1 MKKNLSIGIDL
12 GSDTI
17 KIAFAYHAGESIAY
31 GKFDGK
37 PILTQVALP
46 AVAYYD
52 MLKKEWLF
60 CDQVGKGNAT
70 SFVTVVKIKSLISLL
85 STINNPSN
93 TREEN
98 ERISKTNAKYYSSK
112 EHFPKFFF
120 PARRKMLENFEEMVE
135 LKNTFVATGYTPKK
149 VAEMFFSYVEK
160 IIRDRITELEQM
172 TGYVFADYQ
181 IAVVHPMSVGE
192 EYLSG
197 LTELIQKVF
206 NKTPHKILNSNKALA
221 IFAEHRNAI
230 ETTDDFLVFDMAE
243 EDISVARIGVKNG
256 SIIIDGQDGHN
267 EPLSI
272 GGVDVDEAI
281 VRRLEK
287 SIAQRETIGTPAFG
301 KDGHISETGI
311 YGKQYLLMKDIKKA
325 KVIFSKPGATTK
337 FTKGIPVTLSWD
349 LCIQRFLTKED
360 VSESIGVKTDSGIAR
375 KILEYILQET
385 NRPLNYNVKKIF
397 ISGGLTETYSLLE
410 YLIKKIKAEKS
421 DIEVITFDDYVSR
434 EDGFSI
440 RSFEDSVFA
449 PAVGGAI
456 ASLTDREI
464 KVVLSL
470 SYATWAMPQTKSIM
484 LLQIFANRGQDIE
497 GGKDFTIN
505 LTLRRNGVVKEEELF
520 STFIT
525 TEDVYLRNFPC
536 EYYDGDVIVGEPNS
550 STRRLA
556 EKLIDLKTVS
566 GGKKGFL
573 RPTYNGRI
581 IEIGNGDYIDFK
593 EGMRVDKNGRAHP
606 IVENVS
612 PATKVITI
620 YDGANTKKVYAKDI
634 VISTNLTD
642 FDTSNG

>member
-17 KIAFAYHAGESIAY
+17 KIAFAYHYGKSIAY

-85 STINNPSN
+85 STVNNTLN

-98 ERISKTNAKYYSSK
+98 ERISKTNAKYYSSN

-135 LKNTFVATGYTPKK
+135 LKNTFVAKGYTPKK
-149 VAEMFFSYVEK
+149 VCEMFFSYIEK
-160 IIRDRITELEQM
+160 IISERILELESL
-172 TGYVFADYQ
+172 TNCSFADYQ

-197 LTELIQKVF
+197 LTALIKKVF
-206 NKTPHKILNSNKALA
+206 GKTPHKILNSNKALA

-230 ETTDDFLVFDMAE
+230 DTKDNFLVFDMAE
-243 EDISVARIGVKNG
+243 EDISVARIGVKGG

-287 SIAQRETIGTPAFG
+287 SIAQRETIGTPPFG

-325 KVIFSKPGATTK
+325 KVLFSKPGAVDK
-337 FTKGIPVTLSWD
+337 FKQGIPVTLSWD

-360 VSESIGVKTDSGIAR
+360 VSESIGVKTDSGIAKR
-375 KILEYILQET
+375 ILEYILQEI
-385 NRPLNYNVKKIF
+385 NRPLNHNVKKIF

-410 YLIKKIKAEKS
+410 YLTKKINKERPV
-421 DIEVITFDDYVSR
+421 IQVITFDDYVSK

-470 SYATWAMPQTKSIM
+470 SYAAWAMPQTKNLM
-484 LLQIFANRGQDIE
+484 LLQIFANRGEDIE

-505 LTLRRNGVVKEEELF
+505 LTLRRNGVTKDEELF

-525 TEDVYLRNFPC
+525 TEDIYLRTFPC
-536 EYYDGDVIVGEPNS
+536 TYYENDLVVGEPNS
-550 STRRLA
+550 SARKLA
-556 EKLIDLKTVS
+556 EQLIDLKTVS
-566 GGKKGFL
+566 GGKKGYL

-581 IEIGNGDYIDFK
+581 IEIANGDYIDFK

-606 IVENVS
+606 IVENIS
-612 PATKVITI
+612 NIARTITI
-620 YDGANTKKVYAKDI
+620 YDGGIPRKVFARDVGI
-634 VISTNLTD
+634 LTNLTD